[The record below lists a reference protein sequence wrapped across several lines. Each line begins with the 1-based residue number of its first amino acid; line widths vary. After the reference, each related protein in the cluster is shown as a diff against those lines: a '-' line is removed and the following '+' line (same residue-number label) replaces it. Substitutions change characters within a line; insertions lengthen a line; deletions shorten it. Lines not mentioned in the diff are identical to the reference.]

1 MQALFFPYVFYI
13 MELFSTGLNLEIQT
27 LWPQSFSAF
36 QDVAKINV
44 IKPKSKDD
52 YLNSLLYFKQCK
64 IDVLN
69 FLVLYFSLLITH
81 LHYLYTDLLYI

>member
-1 MQALFFPYVFYI
+1 

-27 LWPQSFSAF
+27 LWSQSFSIF

-52 YLNSLLYFKQCK
+52 YLNRLFK
-64 IDVLN
+64 
-69 FLVLYFSLLITH
+69 F
-81 LHYLYTDLLYI
+81 